1 MYLISWVTIPFIIII
16 VCTWQLEI
24 LESALIGFSVQ
35 DLCCDLY
42 SCLVFL
48 LTDGV
53 DAQPS
58 SPRVVNGEYPEVGV
72 VKFEVSKK

>member
-1 MYLISWVTIPFIIII
+1 M
-16 VCTWQLEI
+16 
-24 LESALIGFSVQ
+24 
-35 DLCCDLY
+35 
-42 SCLVFL
+42 FL